1 MNSKRILFGLIL
13 ILIIFNSSLIFA
25 ENKDIKYYYNNI
37 DTEKQVLLDN
47 ITSLPSLI
55 QNILKND
62 KIQFEIDTNNEK
74 LNLFLER
81 TKDGNYN
88 ITKENIEKVNVWII
102 AKEDSINQIIN
113 AEDPLQE
120 LNNKIKSKE
129 VQIKTKGFFRT
140 LKFKLGQLFLRFKR

>member
-13 ILIIFNSSLIFA
+13 ILIIFNSTFVFA
-25 ENKDIKYYYNNI
+25 ESKNIKYYYDNI

-47 ITSLPSLI
+47 ITSLPNLI

-74 LNLFLER
+74 LNLFLEK

-88 ITKENIEKVNVWII
+88 ITKENIEKINVWII

-113 AEDPLQE
+113 SEDPLQE

-129 VQIKTKGFFRT
+129 VKIKTKGFFRT
-140 LKFKLGQLFLRFKR
+140 IKFKLVQLFLRFKR